1 MIQNTRCCLRQ
12 HSPLHEAAKPRRAAD
27 EPLRGVDPLQEVT
40 GKALDDGL
48 HVGGTAPDELH
59 HLQYHTG
66 GSVLVWL
73 VATQPSV
80 GLEWSAEPGDPDKVI
95 AGKGGAQVT
104 F

>member
-59 HLQYHTG
+59 HRSAAL
-66 GSVLVWL
+66 L
-73 VATQPSV
+73 PSCQGP
-80 GLEWSAEPGDPDKVI
+80 GLRVSTLLIMESKVTPSIQQFAEDPLI
-95 AGKGGAQVT
+95 A
-104 F
+104 